1 MRDVRV
7 ETREVR
13 PGDAR
18 VLDLQHD
25 LDVARVDELDRGAL
39 LDARDDEARRAPS
52 EEIGRAHV

>member
-1 MRDVRV
+1 M
-7 ETREVR
+7 R

-39 LDARDDEARRAPS
+39 LDARDDELGAPQVRMR
-52 EEIGRAHV
+52 EDGRVKIR

>member
-1 MRDVRV
+1 M

-39 LDARDDEARRAPS
+39 LDARDDELGAPQVRMR
-52 EEIGRAHV
+52 EDGRVKIR

>member
-1 MRDVRV
+1 MVRDVRV

-52 EEIGRAHV
+52 